1 MSEDPTQNL
10 PQDGLRQIL
19 ARLDSMS
26 TRLDSIDSRLGN
38 MESRL
43 STVENRLSNV
53 EGRLSALEDKVDRR
67 LQETRPIWEQVLTRL
82 DSLEIEMRTGFRRFG
97 RQVGQLAKD
106 VMEVRADQNDLDR
119 RMDQLETKPTP

>member
-19 ARLDSMS
+19 ARLDS
-26 TRLDSIDSRLGN
+26 IDSRLSN
-38 MESRL
+38 
-43 STVENRLSNV
+43 VENRLSNV